1 MQAPKVASTSWIHQ
15 VLSDPGYQAD
25 IAKLNLTLM
34 PPKAAKLKIH
44 QKFPLEVFDFL
55 REV

>member
-1 MQAPKVASTSWIHQ
+1 MQIPKVASTSWILQ

-25 IAKLNLTLM
+25 IAKLNLTLK

-44 QKFPLEVFDFL
+44 QKFPVKGFDFL
-55 REV
+55 RKV